1 MGNLI
6 CTSSSSLPENEK
18 ERIIQKYVE
27 KIVSQ
32 TNIKAV
38 PDAMERKMYNIL
50 FTVVLDL
57 LEDTLQKSKIVIM
70 DHEITFNIKPVEINV
85 QQ

>member
-6 CTSSSSLPENEK
+6 CTSSLASVPENEK

-70 DHEITFNIKPVEINV
+70 DHEITFNIKPVEN
-85 QQ
+85 